1 MTSGRMG
8 IGLNHTKSIY
18 RITRSNRQTSQ
29 QKNQEIATT
38 SSDGL
43 YENYENQIYEYNE
56 NQLVDFDFYNLS
68 SASSPRS
75 TQLTSPTI
83 RESNSI
89 EPQQNLAL
97 IAPVDRNSRRKS
109 KPIKITLNELD
120 EPVNKL
126 PSITESHPFTFK

>member
-43 YENYENQIYEYNE
+43 YENNE

-97 IAPVDRNSRRKS
+97 IAPVDRNSRRKR
-109 KPIKITLNELD
+109 KPIKITLNEPD

-126 PSITESHPFTFK
+126 PSITELHPSTFK